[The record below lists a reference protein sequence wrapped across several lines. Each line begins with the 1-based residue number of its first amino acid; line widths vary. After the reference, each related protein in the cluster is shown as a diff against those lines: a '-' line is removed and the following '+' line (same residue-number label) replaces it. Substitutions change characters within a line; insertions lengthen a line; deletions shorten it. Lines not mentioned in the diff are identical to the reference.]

1 MAVVFPVVW
10 RLLDICGVAKI
21 DLAFD
26 DIVRN
31 KVVTVTVPFR
41 FCSVCVKVER
51 KEVFCAHC
59 CHMGTAIKHSVQAGL
74 V

>member
-1 MAVVFPVVW
+1 MAVVFPIVW

-31 KVVTVTVPFR
+31 KVVTVTVLLDSVLF
-41 FCSVCVKVER
+41 VCVKVE
-51 KEVFCAHC
+51 KTEVFCGREQCTFLYEMAF
-59 CHMGTAIKHSVQAGL
+59 
-74 V
+74 